1 VQLAQWIKAPT
12 SYNPDGGDSLN
23 GVVFFSGG
31 KDGLYALHLAEKMG
45 IEVPYLLAL
54 KTTIGLSPHWENFG
68 ALETLTKKMGRK
80 MLTFDMARGSDALAD
95 FIGSLGIEYLISGDV
110 LLDDHKVWVE
120 SLTEKAG
127 IKALEPLWGRN
138 TLELAEE
145 MLEEGFEW
153 VIIAVDKEKLSRDAL
168 TYTFSSEQDLKNFLK
183 AYPGVDPVGEF
194 GEFHTVVLA
203 SPLFEGR
210 FNLDVK
216 SVEESERYHWIRF
229 GLVRA

>member
-1 VQLAQWIKAPT
+1 M
-12 SYNPDGGDSLN
+12 
-23 GVVFFSGG
+23 FFSGG
-31 KDGLYALHLAEKMG
+31 KDGLYALHLAGKMG

-68 ALETLTKKMGRK
+68 ALETLAKKMG
-80 MLTFDMARGSDALAD
+80 MELLTFDMAEGSDTLAN
-95 FIGSLGIEYLISGDV
+95 FIGSLGVDYLIAGDV
-110 LLDDHKVWVE
+110 LLEDHKVWVE
-120 SLTEKAG
+120 SLAEKAG
-127 IKALEPLWGRN
+127 IKALEPLWRRD
-138 TLELAEE
+138 TLDLAEE

-153 VIIAVDKEKLSRDAL
+153 AIIAVDKEKLPKRAL
-168 TYTFSSEQDLKNFLK
+168 TYTFSSEQDLKNFLR

-216 SVEESERYHWIRF
+216 FVEESGRYHWIRF

>member
-1 VQLAQWIKAPT
+1 M
-12 SYNPDGGDSLN
+12 N

-31 KDGLYALHLAEKMG
+31 KDGLYALHLAGKMG

-68 ALETLTKKMGRK
+68 ALETLAKKMG
-80 MLTFDMARGSDALAD
+80 MELLTFDMAEGSDTLAN
-95 FIGSLGIEYLISGDV
+95 FIGSLGVDYLIAGDV
-110 LLDDHKVWVE
+110 LLEDHKVWVE
-120 SLTEKAG
+120 SLAEKAG
-127 IKALEPLWGRN
+127 IKALEPLWRRD
-138 TLELAEE
+138 TLDLAEE

-153 VIIAVDKEKLSRDAL
+153 AIIAVDKEKLPKRAL
-168 TYTFSSEQDLKNFLK
+168 TYTFSSEQDLKNFLR

-216 SVEESERYHWIRF
+216 FVEESGRYHWIRF